1 MRRNSV
7 KEKQGGKLNKEHP
20 GGLLGRGEHIE
31 KWVELNRL
39 LGECWRWKI
48 NIPEW
53 TGKLKIHHQ
62 PCCLDV

>member
-39 LGECWRWKI
+39 LGECWGWKI
-48 NIPEW
+48 NIP
-53 TGKLKIHHQ
+53 K
-62 PCCLDV
+62 